1 MRAKWRES
9 SETGEDLEELKLASL
24 LDSAE
29 SQESFEAELRKTI
42 SEDTV
47 EARWVDTLHENF
59 DNVLGGKYGKLAD
72 ENFYDGLSLEDGE
85 ADSES
90 EFSDEEL
97 EKTR

>member
-1 MRAKWRES
+1 VRAKWRES

-47 EARWVDTLHENF
+47 EAR
-59 DNVLGGKYGKLAD
+59 
-72 ENFYDGLSLEDGE
+72 
-85 ADSES
+85 
-90 EFSDEEL
+90 
-97 EKTR
+97 